1 MKKIFIFINY
11 FFLLPHLV
19 VFYLHPEKKL
29 ILKDVLKWGGI
40 FKIDKSL
47 PFIFFHLMINH
58 KEFRTLFYY
67 RLKSGFLIRVLN
79 LVFPRLD
86 SLYLCTPQIG
96 GGFFIVHGFSTIVNA
111 QLIGDDCIIYQNVT
125 VGLNERSDK
134 GPIIGKNVRICA
146 SAMILGN
153 IRIGDNS
160 IIGAGALVLKDVP
173 DNCTVVGNPAYII
186 NRNGIKE
193 NTKL

>member
-1 MKKIFIFINY
+1 M
-11 FFLLPHLV
+11 
-19 VFYLHPEKKL
+19 VFYLHPNKELMLYDLLRWKN
-29 ILKDVLKWGGI
+29 ILHI
-40 FKIDKSL
+40 NNNI
-47 PFIFFHLMINH
+47 PFSFIQLMCNY
-58 KEFRTLFYY
+58 KEYRSLFYY
-67 RLKSGFLIRVLN
+67 RVKFGLLIRILN
-79 LVFPRLD
+79 IFYRGQD
-86 SLYLCTPQIG
+86 SLYFCTPEIG
-96 GGFFIVHGFSTIVNA
+96 KALYIVHGFSTILNA
-111 QLIGDDCIIYQNVT
+111 QSIGDNCIIYQNVT
-125 VGLNERSDK
+125 IGLNEKSEK
-134 GPIIGKNVRICA
+134 GPLIKNNVRICA